1 MVQVVYWLSFPLI
14 AAYFVYKGWKI
25 KATPIWALA
34 VASFLQDNA
43 YAKFIALGL
52 FLSSFG
58 DIFLELEDDYHL
70 DLFIPGLV
78 SFLLAHLCYI
88 YAFRGPVQSKSYS
101 IAMPLVVIYYG
112 VVMSQL
118 LPKVEVALRVPVA
131 VYGLAISAM
140 AFLSLNRYFT
150 ATNHNQSKLL
160 SLLGSLSFVAS
171 DTVLAFNKFHTA
183 IPDAKLIVMIT
194 YYLGQVLI
202 AGSTQVGQLS
212 KLKL

>member
-1 MVQVVYWLSFPLI
+1 M
-14 AAYFVYKGWKI
+14 YKGWKI
-25 KATPIWALA
+25 KASPILA
-34 VASFLQDNA
+34 CSVAAVLQGSS
-43 YAKFIALGL
+43 YAKLIALGL

-58 DIFLELEDDYHL
+58 DVFLELEDDYGL

-88 YAFRGPVQSKSYS
+88 YAFRERVQSASYS
-101 IAMPLVVIYYG
+101 FSVPLVALYYG
-112 VVMSQL
+112 VVMFQL
-118 LPKVEVALRVPVA
+118 LPKVEMALRVPVA

-150 ATNHNQSKLL
+150 PTVHGNSKWL

-171 DTVLAFNKFHTA
+171 DTVLAFNKFHTP
-183 IPDAKLIVMIT
+183 IPNAKMIVMIT

-202 AGSTQVGQLS
+202 AGSTQVGQLP
-212 KLKL
+212 KLKK